1 MELSDIKNV
10 QQDIFNSIVTRKNRL
25 ALGIV
30 GAAAFVSPL
39 LPANTTEAE
48 SLSLDATIAGP
59 YCENGKNTFDYTV
72 TNNLPS
78 TNSVVDVKLNG
89 LFVDNFYVNAS
100 SSYMGHLATGLTF
113 GQPYRLEIN
122 SDDKLVGQPLEGIAL
137 DCEIKRVVPAEPSF
151 NDISGSDKDTVTIP
165 EIESIQYL
173 MNGVAVGS
181 GVHPASGYVKIIA
194 NAKEG
199 YVIDPNAKSEWD
211 FNFSEQVTDI
221 SNIPNFVPPI
231 EPYSPAKTKKYPK
244 KNRKTCTK
252 ITKVRD
258 LSVTN
263 PYSKKMRKIT
273 KKENKILK
281 NKCNIKYPKIA
292 LSTRNTLVSQK
303 TPFNWGEKP
312 FTIKAPNKPSLF
324 IEEID
329 EVIYKNGRVKYMNI
343 QGGDYLD
350 SNVDN
355 YLEKNVSQEI
365 PVKKGKNKSVDKI
378 FSLIIGNHDPY
389 LQKRGEDIIVTAGIR
404 TIGSNP
410 RIIAEETMVVEDGN
424 RELFILKDSN
434 DTPPSNI
441 EVKYNDNKTT
451 LNEKNIIVPSDNR
464 VDKVKKAVFYFAVR
478 NYENDLYQY
487 YQRSV
492 LTGKPAK
499 IYKKPGQYNLKPSYS
514 QQSNYKKQ

>member
-1 MELSDIKNV
+1 MEPSDIKNV
-10 QQDIFNSIVTRKNRL
+10 QQDKFNSRVTGSNKL

-78 TNSVVDVKLNG
+78 TNSIVDVKLNG

-165 EIESIQYL
+165 EVESIQYL

-231 EPYSPAKTKKYPK
+231 EPDSPAKTKKYPK

-292 LSTRNTLVSQK
+292 LSTPNTLISQK
-303 TPFNWGEKP
+303 TPYNWGEKP
-312 FTIKAPNKPSLF
+312 FTMVKPNKPSLY
-324 IEEID
+324 IESVD
-329 EVIYKNGRVKYMNI
+329 EVIYKNGKVKYMN
-343 QGGDYLD
+343 QRGGDYLD
-350 SNVDN
+350 SNIDN
-355 YLEKNVSQEI
+355 YLEKNITQEL
-365 PVKKGKNKSVDKI
+365 PAKKRKNVSVDKI
-378 FSLIIGNHDPY
+378 FSLVIGNHDSY
-389 LQKRGEDIIVTAGIR
+389 FQKRGEDIVVTAGMR
-404 TIGSNP
+404 TIGKNSHV
-410 RIIAEETMVVEDGN
+410 IAEDTKVVEDGN
-424 RELFILKDSN
+424 RELFILKDSKS
-434 DTPPSNI
+434 TPPSNI
-441 EVKYNDNKTT
+441 EIEYDDNKTT
-451 LNEKNIIVPSDNR
+451 LDEKNIIAPSDNR
-464 VDKVKKAVFYFAVR
+464 VDKIKRVVVYFAVR

-492 LTGKPAK
+492 LIGQPAK
-499 IYKKPGQYNLKPSYS
+499 LYKKSGATNSKPSYD
-514 QQSNYKKQ
+514 QQLRYIK